1 MTPENTAEVSHV
13 IKVLNALNTKFAIR
27 SGGHKYAPGF
37 ASIDNHGVL
46 IALSK
51 LNSVN
56 LNHDKSI
63 ATIGPGLRWQEVYAA
78 LEPQGKVVAGG
89 RVSVVG
95 VGGLILGGMSDL
107 P

>member
-1 MTPENTAEVSHV
+1 M

-37 ASIDNHGVL
+37 ASIGSNGVL

-51 LNSVN
+51 LKSVN
-56 LNHDKSI
+56 LSSDKSI
-63 ATIGPGLRWQEVYAA
+63 ATIGPGLDWEEVYTA
-78 LEPQGKVVAGG
+78 LEPQGKVVVGG
-89 RVSVVG
+89 RQSVVG

-107 P
+107 R